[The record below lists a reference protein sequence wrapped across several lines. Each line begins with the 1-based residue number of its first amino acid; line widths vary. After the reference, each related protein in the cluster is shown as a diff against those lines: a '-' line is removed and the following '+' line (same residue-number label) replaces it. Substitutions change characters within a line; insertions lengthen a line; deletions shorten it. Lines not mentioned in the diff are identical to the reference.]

1 MEARLIAPSTVELAK
16 LVGLV
21 KAIDPVQVNHGKGW
35 GLLVRGRGFTRLVE
49 REILYSPNF
58 IWPVER
64 PAPTPLTFSNKA
76 EALAYARRSGLHP
89 RRKAW
94 AIESPQQ

>member
-21 KAIDPVQVNHGKGW
+21 KAIEPVEVSYGKGW
-35 GLLVRGRGFTRLVE
+35 GLLVRGRGFARLVE
-49 REILYSPNF
+49 KEILYSPNF

-64 PAPTPLTFSNKA
+64 PAPVPLTFSNKT
-76 EALAYARRSGLHP
+76 EALAYAQRSGLHP

-94 AIESPQQ
+94 VIESQQQ

>member
-35 GLLVRGRGFTRLVE
+35 ALLVVGRGFARLVE
-49 REILYSPNF
+49 KEILYSPSF

-64 PAPTPLTFSNKA
+64 PAPAPLTFPSKYA
-76 EALAYARRSGLHP
+76 ALAYARRSGLHP
-89 RRKAW
+89 RQKHW
-94 AIESPQQ
+94 NVTMDQ